1 MTLKNF
7 GLLGLIKLIFPNS
20 KIIHCTRKVYENF
33 SIYKNLF
40 QGTSYSWSYNQDELA
55 HYIRLYLSLIDFWD
69 NEFSKDIFHCDY
81 ESLVKNPDIESKK
94 LFDFCGLIWDQKF
107 LNVEKS
113 NTPIDTLSSVQA
125 RRPIYDKSIDYYKN
139 FENLTSLFMQLIILK

>member
-1 MTLKNF
+1 M
-7 GLLGLIKLIFPNS
+7 LLGLIKLIFPNS
-20 KIIHCTRKVYENF
+20 KIIHCRRQIQDTAF

-125 RRPIYDKSIDYYKN
+125 RRPIYYKSIDYYKN
-139 FENLTSLFMQLIILK
+139 FENLTSLFSKL